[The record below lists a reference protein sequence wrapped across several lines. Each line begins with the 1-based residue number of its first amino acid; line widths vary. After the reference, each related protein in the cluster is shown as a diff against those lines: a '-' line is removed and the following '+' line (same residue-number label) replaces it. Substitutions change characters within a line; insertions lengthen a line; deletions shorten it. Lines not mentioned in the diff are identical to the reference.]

1 MVELPNITVRQSL
14 NNFSGLIATR
24 RNVDLDYEK
33 YHRFN
38 LNVLAETVDADRLQE
53 HTSVIVYGINATIT
67 LHALDSIN
75 TVRRSSRKIIKALSS
90 YR

>member
-1 MVELPNITVRQSL
+1 MTMVELPNITVRQSL

-38 LNVLAETVDADRLQE
+38 LNGQHKYAASVLEENNKGAFVVQ
-53 HTSVIVYGINATIT
+53 
-67 LHALDSIN
+67 
-75 TVRRSSRKIIKALSS
+75 VR
-90 YR
+90 